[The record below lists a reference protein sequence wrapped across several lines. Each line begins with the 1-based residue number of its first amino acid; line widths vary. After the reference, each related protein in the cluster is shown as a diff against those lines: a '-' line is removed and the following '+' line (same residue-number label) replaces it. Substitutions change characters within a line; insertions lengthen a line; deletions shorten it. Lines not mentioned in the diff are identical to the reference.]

1 VSEEVRIIGYW
12 FALTS
17 VFNVAWLFTWLT
29 LNIQLAFVFIMLLW
43 ASLAWLY
50 YQLAIQ
56 KARSLY
62 TIPISL
68 YLGWIAVSVLGHFNV
83 LLIDL
88 DMAFLGMPQETWT
101 ILLVGVA
108 IIGGLLMHY
117 WNKDIIF
124 NLVLIWAFMGNYSKH
139 YMLNSD
145 MVRMLI
151 LGMTTLTLVS
161 AYVGWKKVYG
171 VLSI

>member
-1 VSEEVRIIGYW
+1 
-12 FALTS
+12 
-17 VFNVAWLFTWLT
+17 
-29 LNIQLAFVFIMLLW
+29 
-43 ASLAWLY
+43 
-50 YQLAIQ
+50 LAIQ

-108 IIGGLLMHY
+108 IIGGLLDANPRDDDFDPSFCLCGLEKSIWRIINMKS
-117 WNKDIIF
+117 NKFPLKLTKFHFFETKKLNLCQYLLIF
-124 NLVLIWAFMGNYSKH
+124 LTNTDKNLA
-139 YMLNSD
+139 
-145 MVRMLI
+145 
-151 LGMTTLTLVS
+151 
-161 AYVGWKKVYG
+161 
-171 VLSI
+171 